1 MDVKL
6 SKKMFWL
13 LPVFLA
19 FILSSIITLSNNW
32 PLSWDI
38 YVHMNYALAYLS
50 NGITTVDPFLNAPMG
65 KHIGYAPLFHI
76 LLILVSSITGTDF
89 ITSARLFQIILPVIM
104 TLTVSYVSYKM
115 YNEFAGVASGLL
127 LISSFMFTRLLLPI
141 PETIAIIFFTLGVYL
156 FYQATITDNKIFAFA
171 SGLMGLLMLSVHFS
185 SFVYYVILLIM
196 LMFVQLITQR
206 NYNSIKSFIFTCIPM
221 LFVIFIG
228 LCVLFV
234 LNSSYSTQII
244 QGIYSIISNPFS
256 LFMGQKAMG
265 FERYVKC
272 IGVIPLI
279 FAIIGLFYSFK
290 DKEVLF
296 LSLWALISF
305 VFSNLHWFGIPV
317 YTYRLLLYVI
327 VPATILGG
335 YAFSKIIG
343 LLNYHKKSIGFIL
356 ILALIIVSFCS
367 GYGNIND
374 NSAKITSADTEISSF
389 QIAPPTS
396 DEVNLIN
403 WFNNEDT
410 GNKSILIN
418 NLFLGT
424 VISSVDEVPLHYNF
438 DVYTNSSLS
447 KSSIDSLNDENIGYI
462 VYDKELVLNNSSDYD
477 TLEVVY
483 VNGSY
488 YPSYYF
494 TKEITDDNFEGIQ
507 LIGTRK
513 VYENNRFI
521 VCEVL

>member
-6 SKKMFWL
+6 SKKMFWI

-19 FILSSIITLSNNW
+19 FILSLIITLSSNW

-38 YVHMNYALAYLS
+38 YVHINYALAYLS

-65 KHIGYAPLFHI
+65 KHIGYAPLFHV

-89 ITSARLFQIILPVIM
+89 ITSARLFQIILPVVM
-104 TLTVSYVSYKM
+104 TLTVAYVSYKM
-115 YNEFAGVASGLL
+115 YDEFAGLASGLL

-141 PETIAIIFFTLGVYL
+141 PESIAIIFFTLGVYL

-171 SGLMGLLMLSVHFS
+171 SGVMGLLMLSVHFS

-206 NYNSIKSFIFTCIPM
+206 NYNSIKSFIFTCIPI

-234 LNSSYSTQII
+234 LNSSYSAQII

-343 LLNYHKKSIGFIL
+343 QLNYHKKSIGLSL
-356 ILALIIVSFCS
+356 IHI
-367 GYGNIND
+367 
-374 NSAKITSADTEISSF
+374 
-389 QIAPPTS
+389 
-396 DEVNLIN
+396 
-403 WFNNEDT
+403 
-410 GNKSILIN
+410 
-418 NLFLGT
+418 
-424 VISSVDEVPLHYNF
+424 
-438 DVYTNSSLS
+438 
-447 KSSIDSLNDENIGYI
+447 
-462 VYDKELVLNNSSDYD
+462 
-477 TLEVVY
+477 
-483 VNGSY
+483 
-488 YPSYYF
+488 
-494 TKEITDDNFEGIQ
+494 
-507 LIGTRK
+507 
-513 VYENNRFI
+513 
-521 VCEVL
+521 